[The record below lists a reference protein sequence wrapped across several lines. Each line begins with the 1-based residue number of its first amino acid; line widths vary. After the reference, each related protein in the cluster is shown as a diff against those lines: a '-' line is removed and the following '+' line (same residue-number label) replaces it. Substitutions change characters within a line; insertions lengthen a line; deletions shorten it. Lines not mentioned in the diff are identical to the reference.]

1 MLDVNKTVREF
12 AIESPSAI
20 RVFEKLRID
29 YCCGGNQPLKD
40 ACVQKG
46 LQVDDV
52 LQLLGQATQTGTDS
66 ELTNSQS
73 LPLANLITL
82 IVEKHHAYTRK
93 ELEFLSELLERVCT
107 AHGQNHP
114 ELLHIRAHFYNLHA
128 ELLPHMMK
136 EENILFPFITR
147 LEMSVTEDRPAP
159 FAPFGQL
166 RNPIAVMMSEHESA
180 GEILEK
186 IRTLSHDFTVP
197 DDACFSYRTL
207 YKTLEELELDLHQH
221 IHLENNVLFPRA
233 SELEQKTRVATM

>member
-52 LQLLGQATQTGTDS
+52 LQLLGHATQTGTNS
-66 ELTNSQS
+66 ESSDSQS
-73 LPLANLITL
+73 LPLASLIKL
-82 IVEKHHAYTRK
+82 IVEKHHTYTRK

-114 ELLHIRAHFYNLHA
+114 ELLHIRAHFQDLHA

-147 LEMSVTEDRPAP
+147 LETAISEDRPAP

-166 RNPIAVMMSEHESA
+166 RNPITVMMAEHESA
-180 GEILEK
+180 GEILEN
-186 IRTLSHDFTVP
+186 IRTLSNDFTVP

-233 SELEQKTRVATM
+233 SEMEQTTRAATM

>member
-12 AIESPSAI
+12 AIEFPSAI

-40 ACVQKG
+40 ACTQKG

-52 LQLLGQATQTGTDS
+52 LQLLGQATKTGTDS

-114 ELLHIRAHFYNLHA
+114 ELLHIRAHFHNLHA

-147 LEMSVTEDRPAP
+147 LELAVSEDRPAP

-166 RNPIAVMMSEHESA
+166 RNPITVMMSEHESA
-180 GEILEK
+180 GELLEK
-186 IRTLSHDFTVP
+186 IRTLSRDFTLP

-233 SELEQKTRVATM
+233 SELEQKTRATTM